1 MSNQDM
7 GEVST
12 EHITLKVKSQDG
24 NELFFKIKRATQL
37 KKLMEA
43 YCSRNGVNPTTVRF
57 LFDGQRIQETNTPN
71 DLHLEDNDQ
80 IDAMVEQTGVFIK
93 LAFNL

>member
-1 MSNQDM
+1 MSNTE
-7 GEVST
+7 GNEGPS

-24 NELFFKIKRATQL
+24 NEVFFKIKRATPL

-43 YCSRNGVNPTTVRF
+43 YCSRNGVNISTVRF

-71 DLHLEDNDQ
+71 DLHLEENDQ
-80 IDAMVEQTGVFIK
+80 IDAMVEQTGGI
-93 LAFNL
+93 

>member
-1 MSNQDM
+1 MSNPDTN
-7 GEVST
+7 EAPV

-24 NELFFKIKRATQL
+24 NELFFKIKRGTQL

-43 YCSRNGVNPTTVRF
+43 YCSRNGVNPSTVRF

-71 DLHLEDNDQ
+71 DLNLEDNDQ
-80 IDAMVEQTGVFIK
+80 IDAMVEQTGGY
-93 LAFNL
+93 